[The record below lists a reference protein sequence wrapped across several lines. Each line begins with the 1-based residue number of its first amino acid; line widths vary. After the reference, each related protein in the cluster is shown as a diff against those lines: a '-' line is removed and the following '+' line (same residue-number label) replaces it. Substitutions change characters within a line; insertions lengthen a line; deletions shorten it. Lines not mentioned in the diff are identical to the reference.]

1 MSSTSNLVGIA
12 AALGGGILLGGAVG
26 YLAHATFAEPEV
38 VIPEPEI
45 IEQQISD
52 EDLARLCEVLTT
64 DEKTKVV
71 AAQERVVQLQDE
83 LAAKEAALS
92 EYKAKEITDEKRRK
106 AAAKKWKEMEAEIES
121 LKSKLQVAEQER
133 DTLRVELKQTLK
145 DLDRQIIET
154 QKYKEK
160 AKEYKEKS
168 TVNLWSSFQNGAKV
182 EICDRGTR
190 KRHEKCHESVEQA
203 LTPAIREKFTVCVD
217 TYQAVPELRQLDKG
231 DPMPAFAETLPDDNK
246 FTKKGWVIVF
256 CDPTLPEAGG
266 DDGLDL

>member
-1 MSSTSNLVGIA
+1 MSTSSNIVGVA
-12 AALGGGILLGGAVG
+12 AALAGGILLGGAVG
-26 YLAHATFAEPEV
+26 YVAHASFAEPEV
-38 VIPEPEI
+38 VVPEVEI
-45 IEQQISD
+45 IEKEISE
-52 EDLARLCEVLTT
+52 EDLLRLCEELTD

-71 AAQERVVQLQDE
+71 AAQERVVQLRDE
-83 LAAKEAALS
+83 LAAKEAALA
-92 EYKAKEITDEKRRK
+92 EYKAKEITDDKRRK
-106 AAAKKWKEMEAEIES
+106 AAAKKWKEMETELET
-121 LKSKLQVAEQER
+121 LRSKLQVAETER
-133 DTLRVELKQTLK
+133 DELRVELKQTLR
-145 DLDRQIIET
+145 DLDRQIAQTE
-154 QKYKEK
+154 KYKEK

-190 KRHEKCHESVEQA
+190 KRHAKCHESVETA
-203 LTPAIREKFTVCVD
+203 LSQRIRDKFTTCVD

-231 DPMPAFAETLPDDNK
+231 DTMPAFAERLPDDNK